1 MTQMIE
7 LWLFIPKVCMLL
19 SDLSLCEHLWACT
32 ITRSTKLFFCLFDI
46 QLHAFSTQA
55 TASENM

>member
-7 LWLFIPKVCMLL
+7 LWLLIPKVCG
-19 SDLSLCEHLWACT
+19 DLSLCEHLWAGT
-32 ITRSTKLFFCLFDI
+32 LTRPTETLLCLFDT
-46 QLHAFSTQA
+46 QLHASITQA